1 MTSILVLGFLI
12 GIRHA
17 FEPDHVAAVASLTT
31 RASSVRQAVR
41 HGAAWGLGHTLTL
54 FVVCGAVLIFNMTIS
69 EQLSHI
75 LEAVVGVMLIIL
87 GADVVYRVHRDRVHF
102 HAHKHGDGKAHFHAH
117 SHKGEKGTAH
127 DAERHDHEHRSAFPT
142 RALLVGLMHG
152 MAGSAALIVL
162 AVQTAESVAT
172 GLLYV
177 ALFGVGSIAGMALFT
192 VVISIPMRSAR
203 TLTWAHNGLQTV
215 IGGGTVAIG
224 VFTVVTSVNF

>member
-31 RASSVRQAVR
+31 RATSVRQAVR

-54 FVVCGAVLIFNMTIS
+54 FLVCGTVLIFNMTIS
-69 EQLSHI
+69 EHLSHV
-75 LEAVVGVMLIIL
+75 LEAVVGGMLIIL
-87 GADVVYRVHRDRVHF
+87 GADVVYRVYRDRVHF
-102 HAHKHGDGKAHFHAH
+102 HAHRHGDDKAHFHAH
-117 SHKGEKGTAH
+117 SHKDDRQAVH
-127 DAERHDHEHRSAFPT
+127 DAERHDHDHRRSFPT

-162 AVQTAESVAT
+162 AVQTAESVAV
-172 GLLYV
+172 GLLYI

-203 TLTWAHNGLQTV
+203 TLTWAHNGFQAV
-215 IGGGTVAIG
+215 IGGGTVALG
-224 VFTVVTSVNF
+224 VFTVVTAVEF